1 VSRCPRHPVL
11 IVASAVALVMLLAG
25 CVGPATTVS
34 AYTGK
39 ALHAAQA
46 AESEVQTVRLA
57 VDQNLKGKLQQ
68 AYLETMLSDSEDAMS
83 SVENSFD
90 SIQPPDNAVADKLR
104 DDLDKLLSDSSDTL
118 SQLRIEA
125 RRQDADQMAQLLS
138 SLKPLA
144 AKLDDF
150 SKEHGG

>member
-1 VSRCPRHPVL
+1 L
-11 IVASAVALVMLLAG
+11 LTVASAAASILLLAG

-39 ALHAAQA
+39 ALHAAAA
-46 AESEVQTVRLA
+46 AESQVQTVRLA
-57 VDQNLKGKLQQ
+57 VDQHLKGRLQQ

-83 SVENSFD
+83 SVQDSFD
-90 SIQPPDNAVADKLR
+90 SIQPPDNPVADKLR
-104 DDLDKLLSDSSDTL
+104 DDLDKLLSDSSDAL

-125 RRQDADQMAQLLS
+125 RREDAGQMAQLLH

-144 AKLDDF
+144 TQLDHF
-150 SKEHGG
+150 TTEHGG